1 MAMTFLLKKE
11 ADKQEKKPAQ
21 VMRPFSWLYLLPT
34 QEQKI
39 QTL

>member
-21 VMRPFSWLYLLPT
+21 VMRPFS
-34 QEQKI
+34 
-39 QTL
+39 